1 MVGILL
7 ACAIHRG
14 VVLRSIRYKSIAAAG
29 ALSIMAAACG
39 SSATSGSSGSSGAS
53 SGSPLVVAGVIAITG
68 SSSFEGSN
76 QSGGIYPAIYSINH
90 AGGVLGHQLVYKGVD
105 TRGDPADA
113 LPAVQQM
120 LATTKNLVLVA
131 GPGTASAPT
140 IVPVLNAAKI
150 PMTAVAGES
159 SYDFNTLPYFW
170 RLFPPDSANGTGMAL
185 WAHQKGY
192 TRVATIFGTDSG
204 SQGDLPGVLA
214 SVKALHMDLVSQIN
228 VTPDQPSYLSSVQ
241 QLMASHPQVI
251 MTESDGTT
259 AGTFF
264 GELKQLGGL
273 QPIIGTEATFTAPWL
288 TAVKGALGSSFEQY
302 YTGMITEPSK
312 TTAAV
317 STFQTALK
325 ATKTQVSPPWQ
336 SYLSNP
342 FSLTYYDGIITVA
355 LAMVAANSTS
365 PSVFDSYISKVANP
379 GAGKTVVYTYAQG
392 VAALKAGKQ
401 IQYFGATG
409 TIDFN
414 KYHNSDGNQEAV
426 GSTSS
431 LNPVPLG
438 VVTAKAI
445 EAVPVVGVA

>member
-1 MVGILL
+1 MHLF
-7 ACAIHRG
+7 
-14 VVLRSIRYKSIAAAG
+14 RYKFVATAS
-29 ALSIMAAACG
+29 ALGVMLAACG
-39 SSATSGSSGSSGAS
+39 SSASTSGSSSSGGGAAK
-53 SGSPLVVAGVIAITG
+53 GAPLVVAGVIAITG

-140 IVPVLNAAKI
+140 IVPVLNTAHI

-159 SYDFNTLPYFW
+159 SYDFNKMPYFW

-192 TRVATIFGTDSG
+192 TRVATVFGTDSG

-214 SVKALHMDLVSQIN
+214 SLKALHMTLVSQIN
-228 VTPDQPSYLSSVQ
+228 ITPDQPSYLSSVR
-241 QLMASHPQVI
+241 QLMSTNPQVI
-251 MTESDGTT
+251 MTESDGTS

-273 QPIIGTEATFTAPWL
+273 KPIIGTEATFTTPWL
-288 TAVKGALGSSFEQY
+288 TAVKGALGSSFEHY

-317 STFQTALK
+317 STFQSSLK
-325 ATKTQVSPPWQ
+325 ASKTQVPPPWE
-336 SYLSNP
+336 SYQSNP
-342 FSLTYYDGIITVA
+342 FSLTYYDGVVTVA
-355 LAMVAANSTS
+355 LAMEAAKSTN
-365 PSVFDSYISKVANP
+365 PAVFNSYISKVANP

-409 TIDFN
+409 TINFN
-414 KYHNSDGNQEAV
+414 KYHNSFGNQEAV
-426 GSTSS
+426 GSTAA
-431 LNPVPLG
+431 LAPVPLG
-438 VVTAKAI
+438 VVSAKSI